1 MMYIMI
7 LASKDVEVICSK
19 LSKFSEFF
27 FMKASVKEVDEE
39 SLAKN
44 FVKSFMN
51 LISQFTSPFF
61 GKRKIIDFYQ
71 LRILRNEKLVI

>member
-1 MMYIMI
+1 
-7 LASKDVEVICSK
+7 
-19 LSKFSEFF
+19 
-27 FMKASVKEVDEE
+27 MKAPVKEIDEE

-44 FVKSFMN
+44 FVKSFMH

>member
-1 MMYIMI
+1 MMYIMM
-7 LASKDVEVICSK
+7 LASEDVEIMCSK

-27 FMKASVKEVDEE
+27 FMRKSVKEIDEK

-51 LISQFTSPFF
+51 LISQLTLSFF
-61 GKRKIIDFYQ
+61 GKRKTIDFSTQ
-71 LRILRNEKLVI
+71 F